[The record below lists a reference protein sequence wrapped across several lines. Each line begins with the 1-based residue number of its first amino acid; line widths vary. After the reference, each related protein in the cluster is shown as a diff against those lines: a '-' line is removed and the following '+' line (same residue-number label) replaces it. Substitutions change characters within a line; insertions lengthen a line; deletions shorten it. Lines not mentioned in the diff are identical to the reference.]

1 MPYADERSEGKEG
14 MRLSMNI
21 CFIMGK
27 VLKDIEFEFMYED
40 KRISIAYTDL
50 KLRDNTILTIK
61 GYGKIADIMY
71 RNIEKNDNILL
82 KGNIVKEKN
91 IEIEISEIRKL

>member
-1 MPYADERSEGKEG
+1 
-14 MRLSMNI
+14 MNI
-21 CFIMGK
+21 CFVMGK

-50 KLRDNTILTIK
+50 ELRNNTIVTIK
-61 GYGKIADIMY
+61 GYKKIADIMY
-71 RNIEKNDNILL
+71 RNIKKNDNILI

-91 IEIEISEIRKL
+91 IEIEVSEIRKL

>member
-1 MPYADERSEGKEG
+1 
-14 MRLSMNI
+14 MNI
-21 CFIMGK
+21 CFLMGK

-50 KLRDNTILTIK
+50 KLKNNTTIAIK
-61 GYGKIADIMY
+61 GYGRIADIMY
-71 RNIEKNDNILL
+71 RNIKKNDNILL
-82 KGNIVKEKN
+82 QGNIVKEKN